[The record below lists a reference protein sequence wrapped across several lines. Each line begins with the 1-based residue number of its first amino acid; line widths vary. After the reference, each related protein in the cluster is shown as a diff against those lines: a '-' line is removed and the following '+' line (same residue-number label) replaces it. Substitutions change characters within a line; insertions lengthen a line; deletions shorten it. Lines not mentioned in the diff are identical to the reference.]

1 MEAVVHASG
10 TLPHKSA
17 SLQNPSRSSRR
28 DGSFQIEGG
37 MLSRPG
43 DLEEFRDLRTRSSS
57 EESKGSRNFSTDGE
71 GFRDLLIEERTG
83 EIRSGRIGT
92 KKGFEVLKPNV
103 QTFFGPST

>member
-1 MEAVVHASG
+1 MMEAVVHASG

-57 EESKGSRNFSTDGE
+57 EESKGSQLMGIDS
-71 GFRDLLIEERTG
+71 
-83 EIRSGRIGT
+83 
-92 KKGFEVLKPNV
+92 EVR
-103 QTFFGPST
+103 